1 MVSAPGHRGIGRG
14 AALVAVLLA
23 GDAAWTA
30 PITFNTALPVG
41 AQEFVLRGQVAV
53 GESDHDPSGAGR
65 ERTVVS
71 GVGALGY
78 GVTGRLAL
86 FGVLPFVDRELEADG
101 AGGRVTREA
110 SGLGDLSL
118 FARYTLFRRD
128 GPGRTLRLAPFAGV
142 ELPTGD
148 DDRHDALG
156 RVPSPLQPGSGALD
170 VFGGAVATWQT
181 LDYQLDAQVAYRRNG
196 EANGFRAG
204 SAWRLDG
211 SLQYRFWP
219 RELGRGTP
227 GFLYGVLE
235 AGLERRDENEIGGT
249 EDPNSGGTTFTLT
262 PGLQYVTKRW
272 IVEAGVSIPV
282 AQDLNGAALKTD
294 YVVRGGFRV
303 NF

>member
-1 MVSAPGHRGIGRG
+1 M
-14 AALVAVLLA
+14 
-23 GDAAWTA
+23 
-30 PITFNTALPVG
+30 TFNTALPVG
-41 AQEFVLRGQVAV
+41 TQEFVLRGQVVV
-53 GESDHDPSGAGR
+53 GESGHDPSGAGR

-86 FGVLPFVDRELEADG
+86 FGVLPFFDRELETDAP
-101 AGGRVTREA
+101 GRHVTREA
-110 SGLGDLSL
+110 SGIGDLSL

-128 GPGRTLRLAPFAGV
+128 GPGRTLRFAPFAGV

-148 DDRHDALG
+148 DDQHDALG

-196 EANGFRAG
+196 EANGYRAG
-204 SAWRLDG
+204 NAWRLD
-211 SLQYRFWP
+211 SSVQYRLWP

-235 AGLERRDENEIGGT
+235 AGLERRDESEVGGT
-249 EDPNSGGTTFTLT
+249 DDPNSGGTTVTLT
-262 PGLQYVTKRW
+262 PGVQYVTKRW
-272 IVEAGVSIPV
+272 IVEAGISIPV
-282 AQDLNGAALKTD
+282 VQDLNGTALETD